1 MQFAGNAA
9 LAAALATG
17 QARRFEYVFKVDWA
31 RNGLY
36 ADPNSDLSVC
46 FSEALIDRQLAG
58 NLPEELEVT
67 EGYAAAQVTIKLEG
81 YAPDGTP
88 VVRLFSPYSGLY
100 PGTVSAVGTPCYL
113 DVIVITSSGPVTI
126 RQFTGVV
133 HHGAP
138 LRTDG
143 AVTLVLRDYSDSLAV
158 PINLPAWAADGRLR
172 RGNFS
177 ADQADSG
184 TILLS
189 WLIDYVMRL
198 GGFRQGPAW
207 HPNALIGW
215 TLSGSGLPEVG
226 HFSITDAHVPL
237 REDIYDLT
245 YYDWQ
250 IPNVTPAG
258 AVADVWRDSP
268 SGVAVTGIYLP
279 NWFLSTEV
287 AVRGNAHAASL
298 CGPLTYGSNNSNL
311 LGFSWQAEVDTGQTS
326 IFMSP
331 SEIRL
336 HLEDVRYDPTGDYYT
351 SYAYMRLTHGSGDV
365 RLVFVEHGWVKTW
378 QWAATIN
385 PVPTRWVNVYGVL
398 RFASTGITP
407 YLFVNGVS
415 VALSVVSNPAWP
427 PVAMAFGIP
436 TTSTNHG
443 RIEAFGPVN
452 NAQIF
457 YQHNTLIGDLIAPD
471 YGLGNAASVSVSALR
486 LNSIP
491 KRRWDS
497 AWSLLRE
504 LATADLGALY
514 ITEYGVVTFDSRAD
528 ILARQTTATSD
539 MTLTL
544 DQVSDLGPS
553 ADITSVINHL
563 SWQLTVREAEIT
575 YNGSGVA
582 SVFATSNPWELAV
595 PAGTTYADVIQYLS
609 DDIEQ
614 VRIGG
619 VSYEPRAMG
628 YLAGGGANPDWAEW
642 MQYYT
647 PGFFGDGY
655 APYVPGS
662 RASPSVQPVP
672 AASVTALVELGYI
685 DGDTDP
691 SRIRL
696 TLANASAF
704 DAYYAVDD
712 RTPFLHVAGVRVIT
726 KSRIPRDLFHIPSVV
741 RYGYRTATLEGGVWL
756 QDELTVTPLA
766 QGLINY
772 TAKPHP
778 AFQALELP
786 GDPRRQLQDT
796 VRIEDPVLGG
806 PIFASVVGIRRRLA
820 KREGITDNLTLRT
833 YGPSGPA
840 WIMGD
845 PDFSIMGRTTYVTT

>member
-1 MQFAGNAA
+1 MQFADNAD
-9 LAAALATG
+9 LATALMSG
-17 QARRFEYVFKVDWA
+17 GIRRFKFVFMVDWA
-31 RNGLY
+31 RDGLY
-36 ADPNSDLSVC
+36 ADPNSNLSEC
-46 FSEALIDRQLAG
+46 FTDALIDRQLTG
-58 NLPEELEVT
+58 NLPSELEVT

-113 DVIVITSSGPVTI
+113 DVVVITSSGPVTI

-133 HHGAP
+133 HQGAP

-143 AVTLVLRDYSDSLAV
+143 AVTLLLRDYSDSLAV
-158 PINLPAWAADGRLR
+158 PINLPCWAADGRLR
-172 RGNFS
+172 RGTLS
-177 ADQADSG
+177 SDQADSG

-198 GGFRQGPAW
+198 GGFRKGPAW

-226 HFSITDAHVPL
+226 HFAIDDANVPF

-250 IPNVTPAG
+250 IPNVVPAG

-268 SGVAVTGIYLP
+268 SGVAVVGIYLP
-279 NWFLSTEV
+279 DWFSSTEV

-298 CGPLTYGSNNSNL
+298 CGPLTYGTNNSNL
-311 LGFSWQAEVDTGQTS
+311 LGFSWQAELDTGQDDVA
-326 IFMSP
+326 MSP

-336 HLEDVRYDPTGDYYT
+336 HLEDIRYDPAGDYYT
-351 SYAYMRLTHGSGDV
+351 SYAYMRLLHGTGNI

-378 QWAATIN
+378 QWAATVN
-385 PVPTRWVNVYGVL
+385 PIPTRWANIYGVL
-398 RFASTGITP
+398 RFSSAGITP
-407 YLFVNGVS
+407 YLFVDGVS

-443 RIEAFGPVN
+443 RILAYGPMN

-457 YQHNTLIGDLIAPD
+457 YQHNTLIGDLIPPD
-471 YGLGNAASVSVSALR
+471 YEPGNAASVDVSALR
-486 LNSIP
+486 LTSIP
-491 KRRWDS
+491 KRRWES
-497 AWSLLRE
+497 AWNLLRE
-504 LATADLGALY
+504 LASADLGALY
-514 ITEYGVVTFDSRAD
+514 ITEQGVITFDSRAT

-539 MTLTL
+539 MMLTL

-553 ADITSVINHL
+553 GDITSVINHL
-563 SWQLTVREAEIT
+563 SWQLTLREAEIT
-575 YNGSGVA
+575 YNGSGTA

-595 PAGTTYADVIQYLS
+595 PAATTYADVIQYLS

-614 VRIGG
+614 VRVGG
-619 VSYEPRAMG
+619 VTYEPRAMG
-628 YLAGGGANPDWAEW
+628 YLAGGGANPNWQQW
-642 MQYYT
+642 IQYYL
-647 PGFFGDGY
+647 PSFFGDGY
-655 APYVPGS
+655 TPYVPGS
-662 RASPSVQPVP
+662 RPNPATQPVP
-672 AASVTALVELGYI
+672 AVSVTALVKLGYV

-691 SRIRL
+691 GRIRL

-704 DAYYAVDD
+704 AAYYAVDD
-712 RTPFLHVAGVRVIT
+712 RTPFLHVGGVRIVT
-726 KSRIPRDLFHIPSVV
+726 KGQIPRDLFHIPSVN
-741 RYGYRTATLEGGVWL
+741 RYGFRTATLGGGIWL

-772 TAKPHP
+772 AAKPHP
-778 AFQALELP
+778 SFEALEIP
-786 GDPRRQLQDT
+786 GDPRSQLQDT
-796 VRIEDPVLGG
+796 VRIQDPVLGG
-806 PIFASVVGIRRRLA
+806 PIFSSSVGIKRHLSRRQ
-820 KREGITDNLTLRT
+820 GVTDNLILRT

-845 PDFSIMGRTTYVTT
+845 PDFSIMGSTTYVTT